1 VLSLKKV
8 ASKSWALVVVA
19 AGSSQRLKSS
29 VPKPYLTL
37 HKGRTVLEIS
47 LEAFRRVPGLRYSVV
62 VTRKDYLDQAFSI
75 LKRMGMAGRSV
86 EGGAEREDSVALGLE
101 AVPPGIPLVL
111 IHDAARPFVS
121 SEIIEGVFQGA
132 AKWGAVV
139 PGVPVTDTI
148 KLTRPDGKVVST
160 LPRQLLSAVQTPQGF
175 KTEVL
180 RKAFKKLGRR
190 RSKMTDDGAV
200 AQEAGFTVHVVP
212 GEPGNFKITTPH
224 DLHRARNLA
233 KTIKKEKR
241 MNRQDAKF
249 AKKAKQFSIGI

>member
-1 VLSLKKV
+1 
-8 ASKSWALVVVA
+8 
-19 AGSSQRLKSS
+19 
-29 VPKPYLTL
+29 
-37 HKGRTVLEIS
+37 
-47 LEAFRRVPGLRYSVV
+47 VV
-62 VTRKDYLDQAFSI
+62 VTRKDYLGQAFGI
-75 LKRMGMAGRSV
+75 LKRIGMAGRSV

-121 SEIIEGVFQGA
+121 SDVIEGVLQGA

-139 PGVPVTDTI
+139 PGVSVTDTI

-212 GEPGNFKITTPH
+212 GDPGNFKITTPK
-224 DLHRARNLA
+224 DLSQAKDIAKASVKRLKAR
-233 KTIKKEKR
+233 
-241 MNRQDAKF
+241 RQA
-249 AKKAKQFSIGI
+249 